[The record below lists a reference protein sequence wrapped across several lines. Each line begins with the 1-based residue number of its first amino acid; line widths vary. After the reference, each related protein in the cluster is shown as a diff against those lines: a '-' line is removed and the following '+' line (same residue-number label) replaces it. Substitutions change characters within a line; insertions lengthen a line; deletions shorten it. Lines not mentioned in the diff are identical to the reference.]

1 MSHVFRSAVLVAVLT
16 SAERALRRSMKR
28 RDFIRFIGGAVAVC
42 LTGADRVNS
51 ANAQQTEVT
60 KAEAALARKIRCE
73 DFKENVDGT
82 WTSGFNAKIGGKAFA
97 NHTFETHG
105 VSIGGA
111 DLATVLNRKCKGLT
125 R

>member
-1 MSHVFRSAVLVAVLT
+1 MSAVLVAVLT

-42 LTGADRVNS
+42 LTVADRVNS

-60 KAEAALARKIRCE
+60 KAEAALAPKIRCE

-82 WTSGFNAKIGGKAFA
+82 WTSGPNAKIGGNAFA

-105 VSIGGA
+105 VSIGRA